1 MTSEESRLLTCP
13 CCGGELLFE
22 PVTGALKVVT
32 PPAGGAAQAG
42 KADGPATLEDIQAR
56 MAAREKGR
64 KDAFG
69 DALKAERDR
78 GTELDALFREASEK
92 VDATEDDDEAPDNPM
107 DERWR

>member
-1 MTSEESRLLTCP
+1 MTSEEPRLLTCP

-22 PVTGALKVVT
+22 PATGALKVVT
-32 PPAGGAAQAG
+32 PPAGGAAAAG
-42 KADGPATLEDIQAR
+42 KAEGPATLEDIQAR

-78 GTELDALFREASEK
+78 GSELDALFREASEK